1 MTPCSSA
8 SGLCV
13 GDTNELYYV
22 KPDIARTGL
31 LVDFNEAFPLP
42 LVMFAKRLP
51 AADLAAM
58 EAANVPSSFRSCGNS
73 KGRGSTAAKI

>member
-1 MTPCSSA
+1 M
-8 SGLCV
+8 

-22 KPDIARTGL
+22 KPDIARTEL
-31 LVDFNEAFPLP
+31 LVDFKEAFRLP
-42 LVMFAKRLP
+42 HVMFVKRLP
-51 AADLAAM
+51 AADFAAM